1 MFIINIDESSF
12 DAQDAEAKVKELG
25 NYPAPLFVNS
35 QTDKA
40 NKLW

>member
-1 MFIINIDESSF
+1 MVFHLSQGEKLL
-12 DAQDAEAKVKELG
+12 QC